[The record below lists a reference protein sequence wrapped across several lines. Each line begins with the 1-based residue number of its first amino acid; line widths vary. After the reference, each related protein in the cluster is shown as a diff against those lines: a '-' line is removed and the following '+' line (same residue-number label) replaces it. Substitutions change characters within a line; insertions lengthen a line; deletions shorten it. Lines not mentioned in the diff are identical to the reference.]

1 VTVPTRLV
9 AVLGF
14 EALHKILQRS
24 WTYALVADFPA
35 QIGGTFY
42 ICVWVRIPSLS
53 MNYDVNDLHVVAP
66 PIFGSHKGEYMVN
79 VTS

>member
-1 VTVPTRLV
+1 MSTDITTVVDVCACCR
-9 AVLGF
+9 
-14 EALHKILQRS
+14 
-24 WTYALVADFPA
+24 FPA

-53 MNYDVNDLHVVAP
+53 MHYDVNDLHVVGP